1 MSRKVITI
9 LLALMMVLSVVMSG
23 CSNSDTGKTTDAA
36 TTAAA
41 TSAAESAA
49 STSAA
54 ASSSAAGTGDLDAVT
69 LVWYNASDAFRSDK
83 AQVKLD
89 VADELNR
96 IFQEKINA
104 TVDWK
109 WVGWSE
115 VAEKTAAAIQA
126 GQQADILF
134 TSMSTFPFAVWQSR
148 NAFADLTDLLPTY
161 AAETYSS
168 IPEWVWKAA
177 SVGGRIY
184 AMPTYKD
191 VAVNHPLHY
200 NLTMTNELG
209 LTETVDS
216 VDFSVLPDLNE
227 LFYTVKEARD
237 AKMTE
242 WANEPIMKLPNYSDG
257 ITLSPYIQGDEI
269 CRGVW
274 TSIPGTTSLT
284 GDEYANGTKA
294 VNIFN
299 TEDYITGMKLNTQ
312 WVTDGIAPFDQKN
325 WDTEGAIQKS
335 GAVFGTIGWGGIT
348 PSAHDAYEEA
358 LVQPK
363 TSFTYTGYPQA
374 VMQAISASSA
384 NPERAMMLLN
394 LVFSDTTVSTTL
406 RFGIEGQG
414 WKRVTDANGVERADF
429 TGTYNEVPGE
439 RSENGFYLWYHA
451 EQGNLFSCLLP
462 VTEPDEF
469 YVKLAE
475 MNDSAAVSPNLGF
488 CFDSANVENEMAA
501 VSATVEEYQPDIF
514 YGMLDDV
521 EGRIADFNEKLNAN
535 GMEKIVAEVQTQLD
549 AWRANNG

>member
-9 LLALMMVLSVVMSG
+9 LLALMMVLSVVMVG
-23 CSNSDTGKTTDAA
+23 CSNGTGTSTTTAA
-36 TTAAA
+36 TTTAAA
-41 TSAAESAA
+41 AEGTTTAAAAEGTTA
-49 STSAA
+49 
-54 ASSSAAGTGDLDAVT
+54 AAGTDALEAVT

-83 AQVKLD
+83 APVKLD
-89 VADELNR
+89 VANELNR

-115 VAEKTAAAIQA
+115 VAEKAAAAIQA

-134 TSMSTFPFAVWQSR
+134 TSMSTFPFSVWQQR
-148 NAFADLTDLLPTY
+148 NAFADLTELLPTY
-161 AAETYSS
+161 APETYAS

-177 SVGGRIY
+177 SVGGKIY

-200 NLTMTNELG
+200 NVTMTDELG
-209 LTETVDS
+209 LTETVNGT
-216 VDFSVLPDLNE
+216 DFSVLQDLNE
-227 LFYTVKEARD
+227 LFYTVRDARD
-237 AKMTE
+237 AKMTD
-242 WANEPIMKLPNYSDG
+242 WKGQPVMKLPNYSDG
-257 ITLSPYIQGDEI
+257 ITVSPYIQGDEI

-274 TSIPGTTSLT
+274 TSIPGTTSLV

-299 TEDYITGMKLNTQ
+299 TPDYIDGMKLNNQ

-325 WDTEGAIQKS
+325 WDIEGDIQKS

-348 PSAHDAYEEA
+348 PSAHDNYEEA
-358 LVQPK
+358 LLQPK

-451 EQGNLFSCLLP
+451 EQGNLFTCLLP

-469 YVKLAE
+469 FVKLAE

-488 CFDSANVENEMAA
+488 CFDSTNVENEMAA
-501 VSATVEEYQPDIF
+501 VSATVEEFQPDIF
-514 YGMLDDV
+514 YGMLDNV
-521 EGRIADFNEKLNAN
+521 EGRIAEFNEKMNAN